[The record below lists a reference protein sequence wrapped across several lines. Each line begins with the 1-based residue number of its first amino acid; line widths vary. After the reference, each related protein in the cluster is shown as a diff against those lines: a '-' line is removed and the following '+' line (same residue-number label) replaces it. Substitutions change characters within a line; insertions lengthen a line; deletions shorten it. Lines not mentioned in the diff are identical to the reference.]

1 MFEIQPN
8 ISRPDFPMFFPVE
21 LNFARN
27 QIICPVSFGLLSP
40 YKKYTFEIC
49 LEFVFTFD
57 ILEFKFWNLGF
68 SLEESRN
75 IFVS

>member
-1 MFEIQPN
+1 
-8 ISRPDFPMFFPVE
+8 MFFPVE

-49 LEFVFTFD
+49 LKFVFTFD
-57 ILEFKFWNLGF
+57 IQ
-68 SLEESRN
+68 SRE
-75 IFVS
+75 ILTIQRL